1 MTIEDLKAQNC
12 IIFECITG
20 SRAYGLALPH
30 SDTDI
35 KGVFVLPKEKFYGL
49 EYVPQVNNE
58 TNDIVY
64 YELGRFFELLTKNN
78 PNLLEML
85 NVAAEHILH
94 KAPIFDKVVPEL
106 FLSKICAESFV
117 NYADSQIKKA
127 KGLNKKIVNPMEPE
141 RKTPLHF
148 CYITYEQGSIPLLK
162 WLEIKGYEAANCGL
176 VNIPYIK
183 DLYALFYDES
193 TTLGYGGIIS
203 GADAN
208 EVILS
213 SIPKGEKP
221 LSYLFFSKDAYAQ
234 HCKQYR
240 QYWDWVEKRND
251 ERYKNTLTHGKNYDS
266 KNMMHTFR
274 LLDMAEDLLRFGKI
288 VVQRPNREELLKI
301 RAGEFE
307 YDDLVAQAAAKVARI
322 QSLKAKSELPDT
334 PDLEEIEK
342 LLVEMREVLYDVS

>member
-1 MTIEDLKAQNC
+1 MTIKDLKAQNC

-35 KGVFVLPKEKFYGL
+35 KGVFVLPKDKLFGL
-49 EYVPQVNNE
+49 EYVAQVNNE

-64 YELGRFFELLTKNN
+64 YELGRFIELLSKNN

-85 NVAAEHILH
+85 NVAEEHILY
-94 KAPIFDKVVPEL
+94 KAPIFDKIKSEL
-106 FLSKICAESFV
+106 FLSKLCADTFV
-117 NYADSQIKKA
+117 NYADSQVKKA
-127 KGLNKKIVNPMEPE
+127 KGLKKKIVNPMEPE

-148 CYITYEQGSIPLLK
+148 CYLTYEQGAIPLLK
-162 WLEIKGYEAANCGL
+162 WLEIKGYNDKHCGL
-176 VNIPYIK
+176 INIPHIK
-183 DLYALFYDES
+183 DLYALFYDAENI
-193 TTLGYGGIIS
+193 LGYAGIIS
-203 GADAN
+203 GPNAN

-221 LSYLFFSKDAYAQ
+221 LVYLFFSKDAYAQ

-240 QYWDWVEKRND
+240 EYWEWVEKRND
-251 ERYKNTLTHGKNYDS
+251 ERYENTLTHGKNYDS

-274 LLDMAEDLLRFGKI
+274 LLDMAEDLLRTDKI

-307 YDDLVAQAAAKVARI
+307 YDELVAKAEEKIAGIATLRK
-322 QSLKAKSELPDT
+322 QSDLPDV
-334 PDLEEIEK
+334 PDLEAIDR
-342 LLVEMREVLYDVS
+342 LLVEMRRSIYD